1 MNKKYSRIKS
11 ICDCKIAPMNQ
22 FNIIIPDRLIG
33 QRIDSAMAQMLP
45 DYSRSKITTW
55 VRSGGAL
62 INGKTFK
69 PKEKILGGEI
79 VTLNIKAEKTN
90 DWKAEDIPLDIVFE
104 DNDIIVVNK
113 PVGLVT
119 HPGAGNW
126 TGTLANALLHYDPSL
141 ANLDRAGIVHRLD
154 KNTSGLMVVARSE
167 LAQKNLVEQLQT
179 HAVSREYSAIVY
191 GHMISGGTVDEP
203 IGRDPKD
210 RIRQAVVEDGK
221 DAVTHYRVID
231 RFAHHTH
238 VKAILETGRTHQ
250 IRVHLSYIGH
260 PLIADPMYGGK
271 IRFPK
276 KADDHLKN
284 ALKKF
289 NRQALHAKKLTLTHP
304 ITLEQMSWKAPLP
317 QDLQDL
323 LKVLQ
328 EFDSI

>member
-1 MNKKYSRIKS
+1 MSVL
-11 ICDCKIAPMNQ
+11 
-22 FNIIIPDRLIG
+22 NIIIPDRLIG
-33 QRIDSAMAQMLP
+33 QRIDAAIAKMLP
-45 DYSRSKITTW
+45 DYSRSKITAW
-55 VRSGGAL
+55 VKSGSAL
-62 INGKTFK
+62 INDKTFK
-69 PKEKILGGEI
+69 PKEKVLGGEI
-79 VTLNIKAEKTN
+79 VALTIKQEKTN
-90 DWKAEDIPLDIVFE
+90 DWQAEDIPLDIVFE
-104 DNDIIVVNK
+104 DDDIIVVNK

-126 TGTLANALLHYDPSL
+126 TGTLANALLHFDSNL

-179 HAVSREYSAIVY
+179 HSVSREYSAIVY

-203 IGRDPKD
+203 IGRDPKN
-210 RIRQAVVEDGK
+210 RIKQAVVEDGK

-250 IRVHLSYIGH
+250 IRVHMSYIDH

-276 KADDHLKN
+276 KADEQLKDV
-284 ALKKF
+284 LKGFK
-289 NRQALHAKKLTLTHP
+289 RQALHAKKLTLTHP
-304 ITLEQMSWKAPLP
+304 ISGEEMSWKAPLP

-323 LKVLQ
+323 LKALQ
-328 EFDSI
+328 EFDPI

>member
-1 MNKKYSRIKS
+1 
-11 ICDCKIAPMNQ
+11 
-22 FNIIIPDRLIG
+22 
-33 QRIDSAMAQMLP
+33 
-45 DYSRSKITTW
+45 

-104 DNDIIVVNK
+104 DDDIIVVNK